1 MFPLFH
7 TLSPPP
13 PILTLPCHPL
23 FSYQRPPSR
32 VLWASPPL
40 HQLSMFPD
48 RNQSVICQL
57 LSIRR

>member
-7 TLSPPP
+7 TQHPPA
-13 PILTLPCHPL
+13 ILTLLCHPL
-23 FSYQRPPSR
+23 FYPRPPSR

-40 HQLSMFPD
+40 HQLSMFLD

>member
-7 TLSPPP
+7 SQPPPTFLLSPATLSFPLPP
-13 PILTLPCHPL
+13 
-23 FSYQRPPSR
+23 

-40 HQLSMFPD
+40 HQLSMCLD

-57 LSIRR
+57 LSIRP